1 MERLFALHNDNPEGL
16 GMVVDELRTIIDGLN
31 QYKKSS
37 GNALFLSADDRTL
50 N

>member
-37 GNALFLSADDRTL
+37 GNDSPKLLSLWTG
-50 N
+50 